1 MTPGRYETEKAR
13 KAEVLAYRKPLV
25 AELNIEYIYDQ
36 LYSIQEECENV
47 RYFVESDDDTLIS
60 ALEGDEEQAYEFK
73 MMFCSLDSDCE
84 RLTRDLDEEYVPECF
99 NDWFCTMQA
108 GQSFGGYM
116 GYDKYEEDYV
126 SLRYESFV
134 EQDSGKRI
142 MRMSKQDIV
151 NSGRQCFRVFTSY
164 MSLKSRYDDL
174 KCAFDVLRE
183 KNQRFLQIIKDIEK
197 AYERC
202 VEESDSKAEY
212 EFEKLTAALPDE
224 TWIQ

>member
-134 EQDSGKRI
+134 EQDS
-142 MRMSKQDIV
+142 SKND
-151 NSGRQCFRVFTSY
+151 
-164 MSLKSRYDDL
+164 M
-174 KCAFDVLRE
+174 
-183 KNQRFLQIIKDIEK
+183 
-197 AYERC
+197 
-202 VEESDSKAEY
+202 
-212 EFEKLTAALPDE
+212 
-224 TWIQ
+224 